1 VEGQVGLG
9 LAGLVPSHDL
19 RLVAAALA
27 VALMAGFT
35 GLSLTRGAQ
44 GLAPGPRKAVVSMA
58 AVALGGGIWSMHFVA
73 MLGLQ
78 LPILFYYDALVT
90 LVSALAAIL
99 MTGAALLILHFRP
112 RSRANLTLAGAIL
125 GAGIPVMH
133 YIGMSGMEL
142 CRPVAGPAAVAA
154 ASAVSIAL
162 GIVVVR
168 IAYGDRGRRSIL
180 LGTLVFGTAVVAV
193 HFLALAGTDF
203 VATGETRIAGPLIG
217 NAVLAFLVTLSGFAI
232 SGAFLLTGVTF
243 VPVPAAAADPVKPQ
257 APRAEPPVPPADA
270 AGRTAALPVRV
281 PYEREGRIH
290 FADSAAVAALRADG
304 HYTTLHLGA
313 ERHFCPWSISE
324 AEARLAAAG
333 FLRVHRS
340 FLVNPRHVSGFSR
353 DKDQGWC
360 SFEGAPGLGRVPV
373 SRSRLPDLRAVL
385 GL

>member
-1 VEGQVGLG
+1 VEGQGGLG
-9 LAGLVPSHDL
+9 LAGLVPPHDL
-19 RLVAAALA
+19 RLVVAALA

-73 MLGLQ
+73 MLGLE
-78 LPILFYYDALVT
+78 LPILFFYDALAT
-90 LVSALAAIL
+90 LISALAAIL

-142 CRPVAGPAAVAA
+142 CRPVQGPVAVAFASA
-154 ASAVSIAL
+154 ASVVL
-162 GIVVVR
+162 GIVAVR
-168 IAYGDRGRRSIL
+168 IAYGDRGRRNIL
-180 LGTLVFGTAVVAV
+180 LGTLVFGSAVVAV

-203 VATGETRIAGPLIG
+203 VPTGEVRIAGPLID
-217 NAVLAFLVTLSGFAI
+217 NPTLAFLVTLSGFAI

-243 VPVPAAAADPVKPQ
+243 VPAPVAPTPPVKPP
-257 APRAEPPVPPADA
+257 ADRPVPQALA
-270 AGRTAALPVRV
+270 AGRAADLPVRV

-290 FADSAAVAALRADG
+290 FADSAAAAALRADG
-304 HYTTLHLGA
+304 HYTTLYLGP

-324 AEARLAAAG
+324 AETRLAAAG

-340 FLVNPRHVSGFSR
+340 FLVNPRHVSGFAR

-360 SFEGAPGLGRVPV
+360 SFDGTPGLGRVPV